1 VVSSTL
7 AVAAF
12 SLGCTRGGQAAGPS
26 TSTSGDAPAGAPR
39 QVTLVEFDDG
49 GRKLRVAKLDKVV
62 KPDAQWR
69 AQLTPLAYEVT
80 RHGATERAFTGSL
93 LGNHAKGVYR
103 CACCAT
109 ALFDSKTKFESGTG
123 WPSFWEP
130 IAARNVVER
139 EDRTL
144 GMRRTEILCRRCDA
158 HLGHVF
164 DDGPRP
170 TGLRYCMN
178 SVALAFAPAA

>member
-1 VVSSTL
+1 MAEKVQKTEQEW
-7 AVAAF
+7 
-12 SLGCTRGGQAAGPS
+12 QA
-26 TSTSGDAPAGAPR
+26 
-39 QVTLVEFDDG
+39 E
-49 GRKLRVAKLDKVV
+49 
-62 KPDAQWR
+62 
-69 AQLTPLAYEVT
+69 LTPEQYRVLREK
-80 RHGATERAFTGSL
+80 GTERAFTGEYYATKEP
-93 LGNHAKGVYR
+93 GTYR
-103 CACCAT
+103 CAGCGAE
-109 ALFDSKTKFESGTG
+109 LFSSETKYESGTG

-144 GMRRTEILCRRCDA
+144 GMRRTEVLCRRCDA